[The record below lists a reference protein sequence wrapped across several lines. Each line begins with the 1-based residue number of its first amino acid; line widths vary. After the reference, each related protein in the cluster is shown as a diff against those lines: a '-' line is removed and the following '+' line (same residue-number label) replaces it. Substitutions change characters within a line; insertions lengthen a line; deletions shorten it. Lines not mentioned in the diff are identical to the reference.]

1 MAEVVEPQGLSRTLH
16 ETGVGIRWTLHK
28 LLVDLFLLFAVF
40 GVNTILCRLFI
51 KPLQICGWLRFHY
64 NALHNVVAGIRPN
77 MGGIR
82 EQQLTVYETVLNAFP
97 HHFVEQ
103 FFKQHSAIEFAATQL
118 RECGVVG
125 HRLVEV
131 NAEKPAVCDV
141 DVHFLLQTP
150 FGVYAVQITEQQH
163 LDNDHRV
170 NGGPTSV

>member
-1 MAEVVEPQGLSRTLH
+1 MR
-16 ETGVGIRWTLHK
+16 
-28 LLVDLFLLFAVF
+28 
-40 GVNTILCRLFI
+40 
-51 KPLQICGWLRFHY
+51 
-64 NALHNVVAGIRPN
+64 
-77 MGGIR
+77 GIR

-163 LDNDHRV
+163 LDNDYGVDGR
-170 NGGPTSV
+170 PASV

>member
-1 MAEVVEPQGLSRTLH
+1 MAEIVKTQGFPRTLH
-16 ETGVGIRWTLHK
+16 ETGVRVRWTLHK
-28 LLVDLFLLFAVF
+28 LLVDLFLLLAVF
-40 GVNTILCRLFI
+40 GVNTILHRLLI
-51 KPLQICGWLRFHY
+51 KPLKICGWLRFHY

-141 DVHFLLQTP
+141 DAHFLLQAP
-150 FGVYAVQITEQQH
+150 LGVYAIQVTEQEH
-163 LDNDHRV
+163 LDNDYGVDGR
-170 NGGPTSV
+170 PASV